1 MILKSSN
8 PLSFPTCETR
18 PVVRPGSPNAATGK
32 PFRACQRHSCHSA
45 VVLRLVGIIFRG
57 AQAPIPALA
66 LPGLDLT
73 MATSRP
79 VQFVPLS

>member
-18 PVVRPGSPNAATGK
+18 PVVMPGSPNAATGK
-32 PFRACQRHSCHSA
+32 PF
-45 VVLRLVGIIFRG
+45 LVGIIFRG

-66 LPGLDLT
+66 LPGLDLA